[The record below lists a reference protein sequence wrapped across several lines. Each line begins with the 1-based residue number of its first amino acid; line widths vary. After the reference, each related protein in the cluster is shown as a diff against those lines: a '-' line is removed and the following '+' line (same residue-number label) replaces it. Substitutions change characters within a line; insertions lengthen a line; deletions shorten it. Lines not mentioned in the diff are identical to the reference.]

1 MTGPCRQ
8 TDDSLG
14 TVTRRGEVYDLVI
27 ERRIQKPVAKVWAAL
42 TVPERIADWFTPV
55 ELDLRIGGIYRLS
68 FPQDGYSIDGVILE
82 LEPMR
87 VLAHSWP
94 DPAHA
99 DSVVRYELEPDGGG
113 CRLTF
118 TQTGLPRQY
127 AGSIAGWHVFLHGL
141 PGATEG
147 MRTEWTR
154 TRENEV
160 LERYKDQ
167 LPA

>member
-68 FPQDGYSIDGVILE
+68 FPQDGTAST
-82 LEPMR
+82 
-87 VLAHSWP
+87 A
-94 DPAHA
+94 
-99 DSVVRYELEPDGGG
+99 
-113 CRLTF
+113 
-118 TQTGLPRQY
+118 
-127 AGSIAGWHVFLHGL
+127 
-141 PGATEG
+141 
-147 MRTEWTR
+147 
-154 TRENEV
+154 
-160 LERYKDQ
+160 
-167 LPA
+167 